1 VEPLIHFV
9 VPFTALT
16 LVGVKTKKALPISL
30 LALLPD
36 LDALFLVHRSLS
48 HSLFVVLVVAMSLLL
63 LTYKLRLRVYG
74 YVGLGLL
81 AVASHLVL
89 DLFSGYTPLLW
100 PLYGYS
106 LWVQAGLVAH
116 IGSSPSLTPSLKLLK
131 EPIAFHPF
139 PSLDAPLFTGQG
151 LILSAVLLF
160 PVLLRALRAGW
171 QRARRLASE

>member
-9 VPFTALT
+9 VPFTAMM

-30 LALLPD
+30 LVLLPD

-48 HSLFVVLVVAMSLLL
+48 HSLIVVLVVAMSLLL
-63 LTYKLRLRVYG
+63 LTYKLRLGVYG

-100 PLYGYS
+100 PLYDHS

-116 IGSSPSLTPSLKLLK
+116 IGSSPSLTLSLKLLVK
-131 EPIAFHPF
+131 PIAFHPF
-139 PSLDAPLFTGQG
+139 PSLDAPLFTGEG
-151 LILSAVLLF
+151 LILSAILLM
-160 PVLLRALRAGW
+160 PVLLKALRRVAE
-171 QRARRLASE
+171 R